1 LKEPPIE
8 HQRWLLFTLS
18 HLPPAVCRLT
28 LSGTCQSHFGHLVDV
43 ARLSRQALIVDQPH
57 FSQSILTLEPKMHTI
72 QCARRSLRLL
82 FAWWREQMKFLAL
95 AAVLALLVAGSAVFV
110 TGHPRAMTACVTD
123 CD

>member
-1 LKEPPIE
+1 VT
-8 HQRWLLFTLS
+8 F
-18 HLPPAVCRLT
+18 
-28 LSGTCQSHFGHLVDV
+28 SGACQSHFGHLVDV
-43 ARLSRQALIVDQPH
+43 ASCHAKRLSSISRTSASTSSHWRQKCTPSSAPGD
-57 FSQSILTLEPKMHTI
+57 
-72 QCARRSLRLL
+72 SLRLL